1 LNSFLIWL
9 GLFTWDFTDV
19 MLHGLGGIVGGPSE
33 PGVSWASLRGFQQ
46 IHSQAIHP
54 SAQVRNLKSLRNA
67 RREWTR
73 GCIALSLLV
82 SLKCLANGGN
92 CACLEGTCQEKSNEK
107 SNQKGN
113 DESSITIF
121 SPWKANAGWHDAL

>member
-1 LNSFLIWL
+1 MRKGIKSRCATVFPHA
-9 GLFTWDFTDV
+9 V
-19 MLHGLGGIVGGPSE
+19 LHGVCWTVGGLRE
-33 PGVSWASLRGFQQ
+33 AVLSWVLLRGFQQ

-54 SAQVRNLKSLRNA
+54 SAQVRNLRSLRNA

-92 CACLEGTCQEKSNEK
+92 CARLEGTCQEKSNEK